1 MAHLQC
7 KKCGAN
13 VLEAKAFCPECGGAM
28 VDEEVR
34 QHTSEHDSY
43 AQTMNLSKSGYNLM
57 LSEMNLNISDA
68 PNLTAERINLSKE
81 FRSSLV
87 LDPIKDNTESGGT
100 NWRIIAAAVAAGLL
114 LLVLVAVI
122 FIVFVIKP
130 FSA

>member
-1 MAHLQC
+1 MSHIQC

-13 VLEAKAFCPECGGAM
+13 VLETKAFCPECNNAI
-28 VDEEVR
+28 VDEETR
-34 QHTSEHDSY
+34 QHTSEHESY
-43 AQTMNLSKSGYNLM
+43 AETVRLSKSGYNLM

-87 LDPIKDNTESGGT
+87 LDPIKEDKPAAGGKK
-100 NWRIIAAAVAAGLL
+100 WIIAGAAGVV
-114 LLVLVAVI
+114 LLVLAAII
-122 FIVFVIKP
+122 FVLFVLKP

>member
-1 MAHLQC
+1 MSHLQC

-43 AQTMNLSKSGYNLM
+43 DATMNLSKSGYNLM

-68 PNLTAERINLSKE
+68 PNLTSERINLSKE
-81 FRSSLV
+81 FRTSLV
-87 LDPIKDNTESGGT
+87 LDPIKDNTPSGGR
-100 NWRIIAAAVAAGLL
+100 NWLIPAAIAAGVLL
-114 LLVLVAVI
+114 LLVVLGLVAA
-122 FIVFVIKP
+122 FFLLR
-130 FSA
+130 

>member
-1 MAHLQC
+1 MMSHLQC

-43 AQTMNLSKSGYNLM
+43 AQTVNLSKSGYNLM

-87 LDPIKDNTESGGT
+87 LDPIRDDKPSGGGT
-100 NWRIIAAAVAAGLL
+100 NWQIIVAAVTAGLL
-114 LLVLVAVI
+114 LLVLVAVVGV
-122 FIVFVIKP
+122 VF
-130 FSA
+130 FLR

>member
-13 VLEAKAFCPECGGAM
+13 VLETKAFCPECGGAM
-28 VDEEVR
+28 VYEEVR
-34 QHTSEHDSY
+34 QHTSEHESY
-43 AQTMNLSKSGYNLM
+43 DATVNLSKSGYNLM

-87 LDPIKDNTESGGT
+87 LDPVKDNTHSGGT
-100 NWRIIAAAVAAGLL
+100 NWRIVAVAVAAGLL
-114 LLVLVAVI
+114 LLLLGLAAA
-122 FIVFVIKP
+122 FFLLR
-130 FSA
+130 

>member
-1 MAHLQC
+1 MSHVQC

-28 VDEEVR
+28 VDEQVR
-34 QHTSEHDSY
+34 RHTSEHESY
-43 AQTMNLSKSGYNLM
+43 DATVNLSKSGYNLM

-87 LDPIKDNTESGGT
+87 LDPIKAKAQPGGT
-100 NWRIIAAAVAAGLL
+100 NWRIVGAAVAGGLL
-114 LLVLVAVI
+114 LLLLGLAAA
-122 FIVFVIKP
+122 FF
-130 FSA
+130 FLR

>member
-1 MAHLQC
+1 MSHVQC

-28 VDEEVR
+28 VDEQVR
-34 QHTSEHDSY
+34 QHTSEHQSY
-43 AQTMNLSKSGYNLM
+43 DATVNLSKSGYNLM

-87 LDPIKDNTESGGT
+87 LDPVKEKTQSGGT
-100 NWRIIAAAVAAGLL
+100 NWRIVGIAVGAGLL
-114 LLVLVAVI
+114 LLLLGLAAA
-122 FIVFVIKP
+122 FFLLR
-130 FSA
+130 

>member
-28 VDEEVR
+28 ADEEVR

-43 AQTMNLSKSGYNLM
+43 AETVNLSKSGYNLM

-87 LDPIKDNTESGGT
+87 LDPIKENTQSGGT
-100 NWRIIAAAVAAGLL
+100 NWRIVTVAVAAGLL
-114 LLVLVAVI
+114 LLVLGLAAA
-122 FIVFVIKP
+122 FFLLR
-130 FSA
+130 

>member
-43 AQTMNLSKSGYNLM
+43 AETVNLSKSGYNLM

-68 PNLTAERINLSKE
+68 PNLTAERISLSKE

-87 LDPIKDNTESGGT
+87 LDPIKDDAPPPGGT
-100 NWRIIAAAVAAGLL
+100 NWRTVAAAVTAGLL
-114 LLVLVAVI
+114 LLVLGLVAA
-122 FIVFVIKP
+122 FFLLR
-130 FSA
+130 

>member
-1 MAHLQC
+1 MAHVQC

-68 PNLTAERINLSKE
+68 PNLTSERINLSKE

-87 LDPIKDNTESGGT
+87 LDPIKENKPQGG
-100 NWRIIAAAVAAGLL
+100 NKWVIAIVAVAAGLL

>member
-1 MAHLQC
+1 MMSHVQC

-28 VDEEVR
+28 VDEQVR
-34 QHTSEHDSY
+34 LHTSEHQSY
-43 AQTMNLSKSGYNLM
+43 DATVNLSKSGYNLM

-87 LDPIKDNTESGGT
+87 LDPVKDNARSGGT
-100 NWRIIAAAVAAGLL
+100 NWRIVGVAVAAGLL
-114 LLVLVAVI
+114 LLVLGLVAA
-122 FIVFVIKP
+122 FFLLR
-130 FSA
+130 

>member
-1 MAHLQC
+1 MSHLQC

-43 AQTMNLSKSGYNLM
+43 DATVNLSKSGYNLM

-87 LDPIKDNTESGGT
+87 LDPIKDNKPSGGT
-100 NWRIIAAAVAAGLL
+100 NWRVVAAAAAAGLL
-114 LLVLVAVI
+114 LLVLGLVAA
-122 FIVFVIKP
+122 FF
-130 FSA
+130 FLR